1 MNFVEV
7 IGKTKEEAIEKAL
20 SQLNTTIENVN
31 IDVEEQKSK
40 GIFGFLAKK
49 EVRVKVTLKT
59 EAEETIEDF
68 EDFTFASKGF
78 SFDDEKE
85 QYTEL
90 EDVIEMPLE
99 TEVDEEAKSIADK
112 FLKEIFETL
121 SIEAEINYSVVDGA
135 LMVKVFGDDASRLIG
150 RRGESLDSLQ
160 MLVGLAVNKK
170 REKYV
175 KVLLDIE
182 NYRAKREESLV
193 KYANKMA
200 RQAAK
205 QRRIIKLEPM
215 NPYERRIIHS
225 ALQTDR
231 YVKTYSEG
239 KDPYRKIVI
248 EPKYK

>member
-1 MNFVEV
+1 MNYVEAV
-7 IGKTKEEAIEKAL
+7 GKTREEAVEKAL
-20 SQLNTTIENVN
+20 KELGAKLEDVT

-40 GIFGFLAKK
+40 GLFGFLAKK
-49 EVRVKVTLKT
+49 EVRVRVTLKET
-59 EAEETIEDF
+59 EKASDDLEDF
-68 EDFTFASKGF
+68 SFASKGF
-78 SFDDEKE
+78 SLDEDTREDIKVSKE
-85 QYTEL
+85 TEIDENSKETAKKFL
-90 EDVIEMPLE
+90 ED
-99 TEVDEEAKSIADK
+99 
-112 FLKEIFETL
+112 IFSTL
-121 SIEAEINYSVVDGA
+121 AIDAIIDISEKDGCLCISVE
-135 LMVKVFGDDASRLIG
+135 GDDASRLIG

-160 MLVGLAVNKK
+160 MLLGLAVN
-170 REKYV
+170 RDRDKYV

-182 NYRAKREESLV
+182 NYRAKREESLI

-205 QRRIIKLEPM
+205 QRRVIKLEPM

-225 ALQTDR
+225 ALQSDR

>member
-1 MNFVEV
+1 MKYVEAV
-7 IGKTKEEAIEKAL
+7 GKTKEEAVEKAL
-20 SQLNTTIENVN
+20 QELNAKLEDVT
-31 IDVEEQKSK
+31 IDVEEQKAK
-40 GIFGFLAKK
+40 GLFGFLAKK
-49 EVRVKVTLKT
+49 EVRVKVTLI
-59 EAEETIEDF
+59 EAAEEDIELEDF
-68 EDFTFASKGF
+68 SFASKGF
-78 SFDDEKE
+78 SFDEEKE
-85 QYTEL
+85 DTVL
-90 EDVIEMPLE
+90 EGI
-99 TEVDEEAKSIADK
+99 DENAKEIAEN
-112 FLKEIFETL
+112 FLKDIFETL
-121 SIEAEINYSVVDGA
+121 SINAEIKVSTVDGC
-135 LMVKVFGDDASRLIG
+135 LCLKVFGDDASRLIG

-160 MLVGLAVNKK
+160 MLLGLAVNKSK
-170 REKYV
+170 DKYV

-182 NYRAKREESLV
+182 NYRAKREESLI

-225 ALQTDR
+225 ALQSDR

>member
-1 MNFVEV
+1 MNFVEIV
-7 IGKTKEEAIEKAL
+7 GKTKEEAIQKAL
-20 SQLNTTIENVN
+20 SQLNTTIENVD
-31 IDVEEQKSK
+31 IHAEEQKSK
-40 GIFGFLAKK
+40 GFFGFLAKK

-59 EAEETIEDF
+59 EVIEKEEDL
-68 EDFTFASKGF
+68 EDFTFASKSF
-78 SFDDEKE
+78 SFDDENVKANE
-85 QYTEL
+85 SQS
-90 EDVIEMPLE
+90 E
-99 TEVDEEAKSIADK
+99 TAVDEEAKSIADK
-112 FLKEIFETL
+112 FLKDIFETL
-121 SIEAEINYSVVDGA
+121 AIEAEVNYSVIEGA
-135 LMVKVFGDDASRLIG
+135 LMVKVIGDDASRLIG

>member
-1 MNFVEV
+1 MNYVEAV
-7 IGKTKEEAIEKAL
+7 GKTREEAVEKAL
-20 SQLNTTIENVN
+20 KELGAKLEDVI

-40 GIFGFLAKK
+40 GLFGFLAKK
-49 EVRVKVTLKT
+49 EVRVKVTLK
-59 EAEETIEDF
+59 EAEKASDDLEDF
-68 EDFTFASKGF
+68 SFASKGF
-78 SFDDEKE
+78 SLDEDN
-85 QYTEL
+85 T
-90 EDVIEMPLE
+90 EDVK
-99 TEVDEEAKSIADK
+99 VSK
-112 FLKEIFETL
+112 
-121 SIEAEINYSVVDGA
+121 EAEIDENSKETAKKFLEDIFSTLAIDASIDISEKDGCLCISVE
-135 LMVKVFGDDASRLIG
+135 GDDASRLIG

-160 MLVGLAVNKK
+160 MLLGLAVN
-170 REKYV
+170 RDRDKYV

-182 NYRAKREESLV
+182 NYRAKREESLI

-205 QRRIIKLEPM
+205 QRRVIKLEPM

-225 ALQTDR
+225 ALQSDR

>member
-1 MNFVEV
+1 MKYVEAV
-7 IGKTKEEAIEKAL
+7 GKTKEEAVEKAL
-20 SQLNTTIENVN
+20 KELNAKLEDVT
-31 IDVEEQKSK
+31 IDVEEQKAK
-40 GIFGFLAKK
+40 GLFGFLAKK
-49 EVRVKVTLKT
+49 EVRVKVTLI
-59 EAEETIEDF
+59 EAVEEDKELEDF
-68 EDFTFASKGF
+68 SFASKGF
-78 SFDDEKE
+78 SFDEEKE
-85 QYTEL
+85 ATVLDGIDENAK
-90 EDVIEMPLE
+90 E
-99 TEVDEEAKSIADK
+99 TAEN
-112 FLKEIFETL
+112 FLKDIFETL
-121 SIEAEINYSVVDGA
+121 SINADIQVSSVDGC
-135 LMVKVFGDDASRLIG
+135 LCLKVFGDDASRLIG

-160 MLVGLAVNKK
+160 MLLGLAVNKGK
-170 REKYV
+170 DKYV

-182 NYRAKREESLV
+182 NYRAKREESLI

-225 ALQTDR
+225 ALQSDR

>member
-1 MNFVEV
+1 MKYVEAV
-7 IGKTKEEAIEKAL
+7 GKTKEEAVEKAL
-20 SQLNTTIENVN
+20 RELNASLEDVT

-40 GIFGFLAKK
+40 GLFGFLAKK
-49 EVRVKVTLKT
+49 EVRVKVTLI
-59 EAEETIEDF
+59 EEVKYEDELEDF
-68 EDFTFASKGF
+68 SFASKGF
-78 SFDDEKE
+78 SFDEEKDEQKE
-85 QYTEL
+85 
-90 EDVIEMPLE
+90 E
-99 TEVDEEAKSIADK
+99 TGIDENSKNIAEN
-112 FLKEIFETL
+112 FLKDIFETL
-121 SIEAEINYSVVDGA
+121 SINADIKISTVDGC
-135 LMVKVFGDDASRLIG
+135 LCIKVFGDDASRLIG

-160 MLVGLAVNKK
+160 MLLGLAVNKNK
-170 REKYV
+170 DKYV

-182 NYRAKREESLV
+182 NYRAKREESLI

-225 ALQTDR
+225 ALQSDR

>member
-1 MNFVEV
+1 MKYVETV
-7 IGKTKEEAIEKAL
+7 GKTKEEAIEKAL
-20 SQLNTTIENVN
+20 KELNAKLEDVN
-31 IDVEEQKSK
+31 IDVEEQKAK
-40 GIFGFLAKK
+40 GLFGFLAKK
-49 EVRVKVTLKT
+49 EVRVKVTLI
-59 EAEETIEDF
+59 EAAESSEELEDF
-68 EDFTFASKGF
+68 SFASKEF
-78 SFDDEKE
+78 SFDEDNKEEKE
-85 QYTEL
+85 TN
-90 EDVIEMPLE
+90 VGI
-99 TEVDEEAKSIADK
+99 DENSKEIAEH
-112 FLKEIFETL
+112 FLKDIFETL
-121 SIEAEINYSVVDGA
+121 AIDAEIQTSTVDGC
-135 LMVKVFGDDASRLIG
+135 LCLKVFGDDASRLIG

-160 MLVGLAVNKK
+160 MLLGLAVNKGK
-170 REKYV
+170 DKYV

-182 NYRAKREESLV
+182 NYRSKREESLI

-225 ALQTDR
+225 ALQSDR

>member
-1 MNFVEV
+1 MKYVEAV
-7 IGKTKEEAIEKAL
+7 GKTKDEAIEKAL
-20 SQLNTTIENVN
+20 KELNVKLE
-31 IDVEEQKSK
+31 DVTVDAEEHKSK

-49 EVRVKVTLKT
+49 EVRVKVTLI
-59 EAEETIEDF
+59 EAEKPQEDLEDF
-68 EDFTFASKGF
+68 SFVSKGF
-78 SFDDEKE
+78 SFDEEHESDSKKEVIIDEDSKE
-85 QYTEL
+85 TAEQ
-90 EDVIEMPLE
+90 
-99 TEVDEEAKSIADK
+99 
-112 FLKEIFETL
+112 FLKDIFETL
-121 SIEAEINYSVVDGA
+121 AIEAEISTSVVDGC
-135 LMVKVFGDDASRLIG
+135 LCIKVLGDDASRLIG

-160 MLVGLAVNKK
+160 MLLGLAVNKEK
-170 REKYV
+170 EKYV

-182 NYRAKREESLV
+182 NYRAKREESLI

-205 QRRIIKLEPM
+205 QRRVIKLEPM

-225 ALQTDR
+225 ALQSDR

>member
-1 MNFVEV
+1 MNYIEIV
-7 IGKTKEEAIEKAL
+7 GKTREEAIEKAL
-20 SQLNTTIENVN
+20 SELNAKIEDVT

-49 EVRVKVTLKT
+49 EVRVKVTLK
-59 EAEETIEDF
+59 ETGKADEDLEDF
-68 EDFTFASKGF
+68 SFTSKGF
-78 SFDDEKE
+78 SLEKDNKVDFKNSKETEIDENSKE
-85 QYTEL
+85 TAKKFL
-90 EDVIEMPLE
+90 EDIFSTLE
-99 TEVDEEAKSIADK
+99 IN
-112 FLKEIFETL
+112 
-121 SIEAEINYSVVDGA
+121 AEINISEDEGCLRINVI
-135 LMVKVFGDDASRLIG
+135 GDEASRLIG

-160 MLVGLAVNKK
+160 MLLGLAVNRD

-182 NYRAKREESLV
+182 NYRAKREESLI

-205 QRRIIKLEPM
+205 QRRVIKLEPM

-225 ALQTDR
+225 ALQSDR

>member
-1 MNFVEV
+1 MKYVEAV
-7 IGKTKEEAIEKAL
+7 GKTKEEAVEKAL
-20 SQLNTTIENVN
+20 RELNASLEDVT

-40 GIFGFLAKK
+40 GLFGFLAKK
-49 EVRVKVTLKT
+49 EVRVKVTLI
-59 EAEETIEDF
+59 EEVKSEDELEDF
-68 EDFTFASKGF
+68 SFASKGF
-78 SFDDEKE
+78 SFDEEKDEQKE
-85 QYTEL
+85 
-90 EDVIEMPLE
+90 E
-99 TEVDEEAKSIADK
+99 TGIDENSKNIAEN
-112 FLKEIFETL
+112 FLKDIFETL
-121 SIEAEINYSVVDGA
+121 SINADIKISTVDGC
-135 LMVKVFGDDASRLIG
+135 LGIKVFGDDASRLIG

-160 MLVGLAVNKK
+160 MLLGLAVNKNK
-170 REKYV
+170 DKYV

-182 NYRAKREESLV
+182 NYRAKREESLI

-225 ALQTDR
+225 ALQSDR

>member
-1 MNFVEV
+1 MKYVETV
-7 IGKTKEEAIEKAL
+7 GKTKEEAVEKAL
-20 SQLNTTIENVN
+20 KELNAKLEDVN
-31 IDVEEQKSK
+31 IDVEEQKAK
-40 GIFGFLAKK
+40 GLFGFLAKK
-49 EVRVKVTLKT
+49 EVRVKVTLI
-59 EAEETIEDF
+59 EVAEIEEDLEDF
-68 EDFTFASKGF
+68 SFASKGF
-78 SFDDEKE
+78 SLDEDNKEEKE
-85 QYTEL
+85 TI
-90 EDVIEMPLE
+90 VGI
-99 TEVDEEAKSIADK
+99 DENSKEIAEN
-112 FLKEIFETL
+112 FLKDIFETL
-121 SIEAEINYSVVDGA
+121 AINAEIQTSVVDGS
-135 LMVKVFGDDASRLIG
+135 LCLKVFGDDASRLIG

-160 MLVGLAVNKK
+160 MLLGLAVNKGK
-170 REKYV
+170 DKYV

-182 NYRAKREESLV
+182 NYRSKREESLI

-225 ALQTDR
+225 ALQSDR

>member
-1 MNFVEV
+1 MNYVEAV
-7 IGKTKEEAIEKAL
+7 GKTREEAVEKAL
-20 SQLNTTIENVN
+20 KELGAKLEDVT

-40 GIFGFLAKK
+40 GLFGFLAKK
-49 EVRVKVTLKT
+49 EVRVRVTLKET
-59 EAEETIEDF
+59 EKASDDLEDF
-68 EDFTFASKGF
+68 SFASKGF
-78 SFDDEKE
+78 SLDEDNTEDIKVSKE
-85 QYTEL
+85 TEIDENSKETAKKFL
-90 EDVIEMPLE
+90 ED
-99 TEVDEEAKSIADK
+99 
-112 FLKEIFETL
+112 IFSTL
-121 SIEAEINYSVVDGA
+121 AIDASIEISEKDGCMCISVE
-135 LMVKVFGDDASRLIG
+135 GDDASRLIG

-160 MLVGLAVNKK
+160 MILGLAVN
-170 REKYV
+170 RDRDKYV

-182 NYRAKREESLV
+182 NYRAKREESLI

-205 QRRIIKLEPM
+205 QRRVIKLEPM

-225 ALQTDR
+225 ALQSDR

>member
-1 MNFVEV
+1 MKYVEAV
-7 IGKTKEEAIEKAL
+7 GKTKEEAVEKAL
-20 SQLNTTIENVN
+20 RELNASLEDVT

-40 GIFGFLAKK
+40 GLFGFLAKK
-49 EVRVKVTLKT
+49 EVRVKVTLI
-59 EAEETIEDF
+59 EEVKSEDELEDF
-68 EDFTFASKGF
+68 SFASKGF
-78 SFDDEKE
+78 SFDEEKDEQK
-85 QYTEL
+85 
-90 EDVIEMPLE
+90 
-99 TEVDEEAKSIADK
+99 EEAGIDENSKNVAEN
-112 FLKEIFETL
+112 FLKDIFETL
-121 SIEAEINYSVVDGA
+121 SINADIKISTVDGC
-135 LMVKVFGDDASRLIG
+135 LGIKVFGDDASRLIG

-160 MLVGLAVNKK
+160 MLLGLAVNKNK
-170 REKYV
+170 DKYV

-182 NYRAKREESLV
+182 NYRAKREESLI

-225 ALQTDR
+225 ALQSDR

>member
-1 MNFVEV
+1 MKYVEAV
-7 IGKTKEEAIEKAL
+7 GKTKEEAVEKAL
-20 SQLNTTIENVN
+20 QELNAKLEDVT
-31 IDVEEQKSK
+31 IDVEEQKAK
-40 GIFGFLAKK
+40 GLFGFLAKK
-49 EVRVKVTLKT
+49 EVRVKVTLI
-59 EAEETIEDF
+59 EAAEEDIELEDF
-68 EDFTFASKGF
+68 SFASKGF
-78 SFDDEKE
+78 SFDEEKE
-85 QYTEL
+85 DTVL
-90 EDVIEMPLE
+90 EGI
-99 TEVDEEAKSIADK
+99 DENAKEIAEN
-112 FLKEIFETL
+112 FLKDIFETL
-121 SIEAEINYSVVDGA
+121 SINADIKVSTVDGC
-135 LMVKVFGDDASRLIG
+135 LCLKVFGDDASRLIG

-160 MLVGLAVNKK
+160 MLLGLAVNKSK
-170 REKYV
+170 DKYV

-182 NYRAKREESLV
+182 NYRAKREESLI

-225 ALQTDR
+225 ALQSDR